1 MRSRKGFFKRLLL
14 SGATAVSLVGFA
26 SPAVFAWDGG
36 GGNYD
41 GNSWDN
47 SYNNRCDMQYNSWN
61 NWGGNNYRSDCYRM
75 PKHYDNYSSYNN
87 NNCDHNQN
95 RYW

>member
-14 SGATAVSLVGFA
+14 SGATAISLVGFA

-41 GNSWDN
+41 GNN
-47 SYNNRCDMQYNSWN
+47 YNNNNYGNRCDMQYSWD
-61 NWGGNNYRSDCYRM
+61 NNYGSNRWCM
-75 PKHYDNYSSYNN
+75 PRDYNYSSYNYG